1 MVESNDAT
9 IINKQY
15 KILEFKG
22 KGGYGWVYEVEEI
35 NTENKYAVKILKQK
49 NDSKFENEIKMLDIV
64 SKLKNPYIINMIEHG
79 EEEIKLKTKP
89 LKNRQY
95 IILDYASN
103 GDLFAYIK
111 GNQKGLE
118 NKIAKLIFHKLL
130 KGLEAIHKS
139 GICNRDLKID
149 NILMD
154 KDFNPKI
161 CDFGLATE
169 LKGKN
174 GSGILFESKG
184 TEEYKPPEMHYHRPY
199 DGVNADIFCLGAI
212 LFTITTGGV
221 GFNYALRSDVFY
233 KYIYNNKFNDYW
245 EKTMCTELDED
256 LKRLIFKMLSYKPK
270 ERPSINKIL
279 ESPWLKEIE
288 DLNNDEYKELEQKV
302 IEEFKSIKQKIIEK
316 NGSLTLGGESG
327 FFSENRGISET
338 NRNYFDLDLTPKYV
352 EKTGLNM
359 KHYLKI
365 IGDVNPCILMNRIA
379 NKIKNKYEDKI
390 DIIPSSLKLKF
401 DICFENLDEE
411 KEDEK
416 NNEEKEEDNE
426 QDDENLEDE
435 IEEEK
440 SVIQVK
446 LFESQ
451 NGGYIVRFTK
461 KKGGTIKYHKYL
473 DELRNL
479 IKELGKK

>member
-1 MVESNDAT
+1 MVESNEAT

-49 NDSKFENEIKMLDIV
+49 NDSKFENEIQMLDIV
-64 SKLKNPYIINMIEHG
+64 SQLKNPYIINMIEHG

-139 GICNRDLKID
+139 EICNRDLKID

-174 GSGILFESKG
+174 GSGKLSENVG
-184 TEEYKPPEMHYHRPY
+184 TDKYKPPEMHYHEDY
-199 DGVNADIFCLGAI
+199 DGVKADIFCLGI
-212 LFTITTGGV
+212 VLLIITSGKP
-221 GFNYALRSDVFY
+221 GFFLARKSDYYY
-233 KYIYNNKFNDYW
+233 KYICKNKFADYW
-245 EKTMCTELDED
+245 NITQNTGLDED
-256 LKRLIFKMLSYKPK
+256 LKKLIFQMLSFKP
-270 ERPSINKIL
+270 ENRPSIKEIL
-279 ESPWLKEIE
+279 ESPWMKEFK
-288 DLNNDEYKELEQKV
+288 DLNNKEYKELENEV
-302 IEEFKSIKQKIIEK
+302 INEFTKIRQKILDQ
-316 NGSLTLGGESG
+316 NGTLTVDKEESS
-327 FFSENRGISET
+327 SENRGISGIT
-338 NRNYFDLDLTPKYV
+338 KNYFSLDLTPKYAL
-352 EKTGLNM
+352 KTGLNM

-365 IGDVNPCILMNRIA
+365 IGDVNPCELMNRIA
-379 NKIKNKYEDKI
+379 NKIKNHYGDKI
-390 DIIPSSLKLKF
+390 DITPSSLKLKF
-401 DICFENLDEE
+401 DVCFENI
-411 KEDEK
+411 
-416 NNEEKEEDNE
+416 NEEIVEENNNEEDNE
-426 QDDENLEDE
+426 NTEDE

-440 SVIQVK
+440 SIIQVK
-446 LFESQ
+446 LFESK
-451 NGGYIVRFTK
+451 NGGFIVRFTK
-461 KKGGTIKYHKYL
+461 KKGGAIDYYKYL

-479 IKELGKK
+479 IKKLEKK